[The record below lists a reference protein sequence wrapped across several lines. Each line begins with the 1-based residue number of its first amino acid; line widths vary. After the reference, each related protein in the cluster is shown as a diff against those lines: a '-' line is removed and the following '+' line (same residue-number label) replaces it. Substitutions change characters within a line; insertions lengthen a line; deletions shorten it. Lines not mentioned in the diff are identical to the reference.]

1 MTPEVARFFAG
12 GAPNLVGGWWAKC
25 GVDLW
30 RNEPGPVAVQS
41 EKKDLVKIEDLALFG
56 VSTESIALFNTPLSA
71 LFSSSR
77 RTIHHPPPPV
87 TSGNADLGNGKVPI
101 SGLGGFSA

>member
-1 MTPEVARFFAG
+1 MAG
-12 GAPNLVGGWWAKC
+12 GPSVALTSGETNQDP
-25 GVDLW
+25 
-30 RNEPGPVAVQS
+30 RGPVAVQS
-41 EKKDLVKIEDLALFG
+41 EKNDLVKTEDLALFG

-87 TSGNADLGNGKVPI
+87 VTRIWVPI